1 MRSASFFFESR
12 PQSQIREAGFTLAEA
27 IVVIVITGIL
37 AGIVAVFIRS
47 PVQGFFDT
55 TRRAALADAADT
67 ALRRLGRDL
76 RQALPNSV
84 RLNGGTALEFL
95 HVRSAGRYCEQGPC
109 NPLDFTTADTSFGVL
124 GPGVEV
130 LSGDSVVVYNLGIQ
144 GADAY
149 EGTGTSRR
157 VAAAPFGAALATVTI
172 SSAVRF
178 PFSSP
183 ARRFQIVATPVSYIC
198 SGNQLRRYWGYP
210 IVAIQPVPPAG
221 GTNALIA
228 DKVVPGGCN
237 FGYQAGASQ
246 RNALVSLQLALTDG
260 GEIVNLLHQVH
271 VNNAP

>member
-1 MRSASFFFESR
+1 MRR
-12 PQSQIREAGFTLAEA
+12 VYCLKLPPQSRIREAGFTLAEA

-67 ALRRLGRDL
+67 VLRRIGRDL

-84 RLNGGTALEFL
+84 RLNGSTALEFL
-95 HVRSAGRYCEQGPC
+95 HVRAAGRYCEQGPC
-109 NPLDFTTADTSFGVL
+109 NPLDFTVSDPSFDVL

-130 LSGDSVVVYNLGIQ
+130 LSGDSVVVYNLGVA

-149 EGTGTSRR
+149 EGTATSRR
-157 VAAAPFGAALATVTI
+157 LAAAPFGSALTTVTI
-172 SSAVRF
+172 SSGVRF

-183 ARRFQIVATPVSYIC
+183 ARRFQIVDTPVSYIC
-198 SGNQLRRYWGYP
+198 SGNELRRYWGYT
-210 IVAIQPVPPAG
+210 IAAIQPVPPAS
-221 GTNALIA
+221 GTNALLA

-237 FGYQAGASQ
+237 FAYQAGASQ
-246 RNALVSLQLALTDG
+246 RDALVSLRLELTDG
-260 GEIVNLLHQVH
+260 GETVSLLHQVH